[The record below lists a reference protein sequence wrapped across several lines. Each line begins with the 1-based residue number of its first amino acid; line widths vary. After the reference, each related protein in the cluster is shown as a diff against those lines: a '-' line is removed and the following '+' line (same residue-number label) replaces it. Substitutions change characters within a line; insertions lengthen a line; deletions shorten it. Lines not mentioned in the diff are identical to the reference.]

1 MALPASGPLSSSQIA
16 TELGVPSTN
25 ISLGGMSDSA
35 SFAAPDAISD
45 FYGYSAATEI
55 TMSLS
60 VSNYMAYNPSQVQ
73 FDSALGAFTADYG
86 EYNSYNVI
94 VNADTTYSMRSI
106 STTLG
111 AGGSVSVQSSDNYG
125 FSTSDSDNSGFA
137 EDNFSYLTPPDSSG
151 SSFSFYVVGY

>member
-35 SFAAPDAISD
+35 SFSAPDAISD

-60 VSNYMAYNPSQVQ
+60 VSNYMVYNPSQTE
-73 FDSALGAFTADYG
+73 FDFVGGGFTADYG

-94 VNADTTYSMRSI
+94 VDADTTYSMRSI
-106 STTLG
+106 AQNP
-111 AGGSVSVQSSDNYG
+111 AGTGNVSVQSNDNYG
-125 FSTSDSDNSGFA
+125 FFSSDSDSSGFA
-137 EDNFSYLTPPDSSG
+137 EDNFNYLTPPDSSG